1 MNEITM
7 ALISGWIVFYFAVFL
22 PGPNTFFVASVG
34 ISGQKKQIWG
44 AAVGTAIGSFTW
56 CLLATTGISFL
67 ISNLMGWGFIL
78 LKILASL
85 YMIYL
90 AYQIGSQYFSSEN
103 QLIKLSNERN
113 FFNSMKKAV
122 IVAYTNPKAFA
133 FWSALATLQ
142 FSENLTFSIALIFA
156 TGSFFI
162 SAMNYSIIGHFFGI
176 KKFLP
181 YPGLTSTL
189 SPMIPRFMI
198 FSKRINSMTILA
210 LRFLLF

>member
-103 QLIKLSNERN
+103 QLIKFPMREI
-113 FFNSMKKAV
+113 F
-122 IVAYTNPKAFA
+122 
-133 FWSALATLQ
+133 
-142 FSENLTFSIALIFA
+142 LTA
-156 TGSFFI
+156 
-162 SAMNYSIIGHFFGI
+162 
-176 KKFLP
+176 
-181 YPGLTSTL
+181 
-189 SPMIPRFMI
+189 
-198 FSKRINSMTILA
+198 
-210 LRFLLF
+210 

>member
-7 ALISGWIVFYFAVFL
+7 ALISGWVVFYFAVFL

-34 ISGQKKQIWG
+34 IGGQKKQIWG
-44 AAVGTAIGSFTW
+44 AAVGTAVGSFTW

-67 ISNLMGWGFIL
+67 ISNLMGWGFLL

-103 QLIKLSNERN
+103 QLIKLSNERD
-113 FFNSMKKAV
+113 FFHSMKKAV

-176 KKFLP
+176 KKFSNYFNRPKNIINLIFAC
-181 YPGLTSTL
+181 LFIFVAIEIWVL
-189 SPMIPRFMI
+189 S
-198 FSKRINSMTILA
+198 
-210 LRFLLF
+210 